1 MIVGFYVYLH
11 MNGVPLEDITIL
23 TFYNGQR
30 KLILRALKENKLFQ
44 GQYTKVVTVDS
55 YQGEENE
62 VVILSLVRSN
72 EADNIGFLANENRVC
87 VALSRAK
94 RGFYIFG
101 NAESLAITNGLWWEV
116 SRIMRKTPKRLGYF
130 LPLMCKKHGTK
141 TLISS
146 MMPHPLN
153 ITPIQS
159 C

>member
-1 MIVGFYVYLH
+1 MVVGFYVYLH
-11 MNGVPLEDITIL
+11 MNGVPIKDITIL

-30 KLILRALKENKLFQ
+30 KHILKALKENQIFQ

-62 VVILSLVRSN
+62 VVLLSLVRSN
-72 EADNIGFLANENRVC
+72 ETNKIGFLANENRVC

-101 NAESLAITNGLWWEV
+101 NAESLAVSNGLWWKV
-116 SRIMRKTPKRLGYF
+116 SQIMRNAPKRMGYF
-130 LPLMCKKHGTK
+130 LPLTCNKHKAT

-146 MMPHPLN
+146 MNFRSLA
-153 ITPIQS
+153 TLRGFY
-159 C
+159 